1 MIPITEMDRWAGNDL
16 AGKLSKFVLELGNLA
31 VVQPFLDVEN
41 TYVAQQMEDL
51 SPKFY
56 NKSLI

>member
-1 MIPITEMDRWAGNDL
+1 M
-16 AGKLSKFVLELGNLA
+16 AGKLSKLVLELGNLA

>member
-1 MIPITEMDRWAGNDL
+1 MDRWAGN
-16 AGKLSKFVLELGNLA
+16 AWAEKLSEFVLELGNLA

-51 SPKFY
+51 SPKFH